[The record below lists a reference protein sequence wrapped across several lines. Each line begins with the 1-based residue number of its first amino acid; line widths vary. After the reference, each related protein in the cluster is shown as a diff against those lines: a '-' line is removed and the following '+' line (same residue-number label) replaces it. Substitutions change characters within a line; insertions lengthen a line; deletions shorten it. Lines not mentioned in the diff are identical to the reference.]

1 MRKNQEINQAV
12 AILRKKGDKISV
24 IQADV
29 LAGRRTEVWVFEH
42 FVRDVSEE
50 NRDEAAYCAARE
62 AALFLAG
69 KLELDELIP
78 EYEQETN
85 VEISHICDTITISM
99 AEFTSLVKRIER
111 LERRAGLQKAIPTTK
126 RKSADEVTAD
136 DLISQIDACKYIGCG
151 KTTIK
156 RWADNGFITGYLKGL
171 NVYYSKRELDRS
183 AVVKE
188 HRTKQKEGL

>member
-12 AILRKKGDKISV
+12 AILRKKGDQISM

-29 LAGRRTEVWVFEH
+29 LTGHRTEVWVFEH
-42 FVRDVSEE
+42 YVRDVSEE

-62 AALFLAG
+62 AAQFLAG

-78 EYEQETN
+78 GYEQDTDVET
-85 VEISHICDTITISM
+85 SHICDTITLSM
-99 AEFTSLVKRIER
+99 AEFTSLVRRIER
-111 LERRAGLQKAIPTTK
+111 LERRAGLQRTIPTTK
-126 RKSADEVTAD
+126 RKSVKEVSAD

-156 RWADNGFITGYLKGL
+156 RWADNGFITGYQKGL
-171 NVYYSKRELDRS
+171 NVYYSKRELDLS

-188 HRTKQKEGL
+188 HRTKNKEGR

>member
-42 FVRDVSEE
+42 FVRDVSEA
-50 NRDEAAYCAARE
+50 NRDEAVYCAARE

-78 EYEQETN
+78 GYEQETD
-85 VEISHICDTITISM
+85 VEISRACDTITIPTT
-99 AEFTSLVKRIER
+99 EFTSLVKRIER

-126 RKSADEVTAD
+126 RKSVKEVSAH

-156 RWADNGFITGYLKGL
+156 RWADNGFITGYQKGL

-188 HRTKQKEGL
+188 HRAKNKEGR

>member
-12 AILRKKGDKISV
+12 AILRQKGDRISV
-24 IQADV
+24 IQAEV

-42 FVRDVSEE
+42 YVRDVSDE

-78 EYEQETN
+78 EYEQETD
-85 VEISHICDTITISM
+85 VEILHMCDTITISIS
-99 AEFTSLVKRIER
+99 EFSSLLRRIER
-111 LERRAGLQKAIPTTK
+111 LERRVGLQKAMPVTK
-126 RKSADEVTAD
+126 RKNVDEVTVD

-156 RWADNGFITGYLKGL
+156 RWADNGFITGYQKGL
-171 NVYYSKRELDRS
+171 NVYYSKHELDRS

-188 HRTKQKEGL
+188 HRAKNKESR